1 MSKISLND
9 LDKYEDE
16 YNLEKFKKKQKVNT
30 KKKRER
36 ILLMLSHINLYTQAL
51 DMFQKEGEF
60 FRN

>member
-16 YNLEKFKKKQKVNT
+16 SSLEKFKKKQKTNV

-36 ILLMLSHINLYTQAL
+36 VDKRKGYVDLSQLN
-51 DMFQKEGEF
+51 
-60 FRN
+60 